1 MSDEVKDEE
10 DNPIEEA
17 PPTGGGG
24 VGRTLVLAFV
34 GATVVLETAMF
45 FFMVP
50 SADEVSALAEQRLIE
65 SIQEGEA
72 EAEELATEE
81 NTVEEF
87 NLGMFGETF
96 SPHDTE
102 RNYRVELELFGLIRR
117 RDEEPMKNE
126 MTSKEGRIRNAI
138 RLKIRN
144 SSLEELE
151 ENNHGL
157 LERQILTQCN
167 HLLDEDRLLGIG
179 FKSYQLIPQ

>member
-1 MSDEVKDEE
+1 MADEKPSEE
-10 DNPIEEA
+10 VEASEETA
-17 PPTGGGG
+17 PATGG
-24 VGRTLVLAFV
+24 VGRLLVIAFI
-34 GATVVLETAMF
+34 GTTVVLETGMF

-72 EAEELATEE
+72 EAEELETEE

-87 NLGMFGETF
+87 GLGMYGETF

-102 RNYRVELELFGLIRR
+102 RTYRVELELFGLIRR
-117 RDEEPMKNE
+117 KDEDAMKSE
-126 MTSKEGRIRNAI
+126 MASKEGRIRNAI

-144 SSLEELE
+144 STLEELE

-167 HLLDEDRLLGIG
+167 HLLDEDRLLGVG
-179 FKSYQLIPQ
+179 FKSYQLIQQ

>member
-1 MSDEVKDEE
+1 MAEESKPDENAETD
-10 DNPIEEA
+10 
-17 PPTGGGG
+17 PPVPATGG
-24 VGRTLVLAFV
+24 VGRLLVVAFI
-34 GATVVLETAMF
+34 GTTVVLETAMF

-72 EAEELATEE
+72 EAEELETEE
-81 NTVEEF
+81 NTIQEY

-102 RNYRVELELFGLIRR
+102 RSYRVELELFGLIRR
-117 RDEEPMKNE
+117 RDEPAMKNE
-126 MTSKEGRIRNAI
+126 MASKEGRIRNAI

-144 SSLEELE
+144 STMEELE

-167 HLLDEDRLLGIG
+167 HLLDEDRLLGVG
-179 FKSYQLIPQ
+179 FKSYQLIEQ